1 MIATQNQKFLIVS
14 SPAAISDNAAL
25 TTAAIDTKGWD
36 YLDIYVIFGAMDI
49 AMAVLKLQ
57 TSDTDG
63 SYADMT
69 GGSFATSPATL
80 PAADAD
86 NTVVAWHVN
95 LVGKKRWFDVA
106 ATTGDGA
113 LGTYSTIVAILSRG
127 EQAPSTAALRG
138 LGQEIFL

>member
-1 MIATQNQKFLIVS
+1 MIPTQATKFVSVTPPGAIV
-14 SPAAISDNAAL
+14 DNTSW

-36 YLDIYVIFGAMDI
+36 YLDIYVYFGATDI
-49 AMAVLKLQ
+49 AMAALKLQ
-57 TSDTDG
+57 TADADTG
-63 SYADMT
+63 YADMT

-86 NTVVAWHVN
+86 NTCVAWHVN
-95 LVGKKRWFDVA
+95 LVGKKRWFDVV
-106 ATTGDGA
+106 ATAGDGS
-113 LGTYSTIVAILSRG
+113 LGTYATIFAILSRG